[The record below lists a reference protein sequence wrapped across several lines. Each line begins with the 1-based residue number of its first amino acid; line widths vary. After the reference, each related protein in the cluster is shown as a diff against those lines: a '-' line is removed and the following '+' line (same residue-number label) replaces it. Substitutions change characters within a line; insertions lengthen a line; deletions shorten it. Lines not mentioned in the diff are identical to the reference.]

1 MLLLLL
7 LILKRGPLFPHFPS
21 LRIPF
26 MVWSAFGFA
35 AQVWLQSGC
44 STCAHPL
51 EAIPLSLSLSLLYT
65 QTFLPIAVL
74 TVHFLMTPSFPFFL
88 CFIITASSHSRRPC
102 QTGGEKEE
110 VTVADSSAEDGIL
123 QSTFQTNHSCNE
135 HQPARTALERPEDCL
150 AGCAVLCPRTALRF
164 SR

>member
-1 MLLLLL
+1 MCYSSSSSFSREGHCFRIFL
-7 LILKRGPLFPHFPS
+7 PCES
-21 LRIPF
+21 LSWFGLRLASLPKYGSKVAVAHVPIHWRPF
-26 MVWSAFGFA
+26 
-35 AQVWLQSGC
+35 
-44 STCAHPL
+44 H
-51 EAIPLSLSLSLLYT
+51 SLSLSLLYT

-110 VTVADSSAEDGIL
+110 VTVAYSSAEDGIL

-164 SR
+164 PR